1 MLYNIYKNYLF
12 IYNIIKMDK
21 QNDTVEEETNEKE
34 IQEMLENCTKV
45 MNMNIQFKNKED
57 KYIFDRLPI
66 SAEDK
71 IQLLNEILSE
81 QNNNNADN
89 LKI

>member
-81 QNNNNADN
+81 QKNNNADN

>member
-1 MLYNIYKNYLF
+1 
-12 IYNIIKMDK
+12 MDNK
-21 QNDTVEEETNEKE
+21 QLIDIDEEPNNEKE
-34 IQEMLENCTKV
+34 IQEMLDNCTKV

-71 IQLLNEILSE
+71 IQLLNEILKE
-81 QNNNNADN
+81 KADN
-89 LKI
+89 LKK

>member
-1 MLYNIYKNYLF
+1 
-12 IYNIIKMDK
+12 MDNK
-21 QNDTVEEETNEKE
+21 QIDIEEPNNEKE

-57 KYIFDRLPI
+57 KYVFDRLPLT
-66 SAEDK
+66 AEDK
-71 IQLLNEILSE
+71 LQLLNEILAESK
-81 QNNNNADN
+81 NADN